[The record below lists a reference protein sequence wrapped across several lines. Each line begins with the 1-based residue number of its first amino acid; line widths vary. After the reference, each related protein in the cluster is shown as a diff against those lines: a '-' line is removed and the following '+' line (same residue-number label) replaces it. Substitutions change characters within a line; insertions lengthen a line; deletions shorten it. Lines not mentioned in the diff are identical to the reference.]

1 MRILLL
7 WLMMFAALAGCVDTV
22 EEGAATGGLGGAA
35 VGALAGGPIG
45 AAIGAGVGAAGGGGR
60 PEGGGTTAPGHSRGI
75 TLILPLRSR

>member
-45 AAIGAGVGAAGGGGR
+45 AAIGAGVGAAGGVGVQKAEER
-60 PEGGGTTAPGHSRGI
+60 QRRVTPAESR
-75 TLILPLRSR
+75 